1 MTRSARSP
9 GSGPLVLTTGLLL
22 ILAQVVMWPF
32 DTEDHVATTQ
42 SVVFQLGGVVYFVAF
57 CLLLLSLIA
66 SYRWEADE
74 AGRLGVVAA
83 VVAAVGTMALG
94 GDLWFETFA
103 VPWIADRAPAAFDTE
118 PTTLLALGAIS
129 SYLLFSL
136 GWILFGIA
144 SLRARVFPRAISAAI
159 VVGGLAGW
167 SALLSP
173 FGIPLGLAMAS
184 LGVWMMRTAPA
195 VRTGGGTRLDHARA
209 TAGVDHGL
217 GGGSGLD

>member
-1 MTRSARSP
+1 MTSSVRSP
-9 GSGPLVLTTGLLL
+9 RSGPLVLTTGLLL
-22 ILAQVVMWPF
+22 VVAQLVMWPF

-42 SVVFQLGGVVYFVAF
+42 SVVFQLGGVVYFVGF

-74 AGRLGVVAA
+74 AGRLGVVAT
-83 VVAAVGTMALG
+83 VVAVVGTMALG

-103 VPWIADRAPAAFDTE
+103 VPWIADRTPAAFDTE
-118 PTTLLALGAIS
+118 PTTMLALGAIS

-136 GWILFGIA
+136 GWILFGVA

-159 VVGGLAGW
+159 VIGGLAGW
-167 SALLSP
+167 WALLSP

-184 LGVWMMRTAPA
+184 LGVWMMRTETA
-195 VRTGGGTRLDHARA
+195 VRTAGTRQDHAPATAPLDH
-209 TAGVDHGL
+209 
-217 GGGSGLD
+217 